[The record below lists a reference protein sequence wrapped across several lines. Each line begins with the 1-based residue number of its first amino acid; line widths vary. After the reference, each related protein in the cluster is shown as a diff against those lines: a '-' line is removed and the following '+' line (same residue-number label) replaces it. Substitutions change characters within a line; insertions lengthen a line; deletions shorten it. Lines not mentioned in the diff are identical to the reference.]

1 MPLSTH
7 KVDNGTS
14 SVLASSSGQVKQCMT
29 IGTSTVVLVVNL
41 ISTAK
46 KHCLASHFSSTG
58 KLKQGRVNF
67 ITEALSRITSKTF
80 DTSVSSLLENNSRNY
95 SLNTLICEN
104 GFLR

>member
-1 MPLSTH
+1 MYDDWH
-7 KVDNGTS
+7 QYCGF
-14 SVLASSSGQVKQCMT
+14 SGKFD
-29 IGTSTVVLVVNL
+29 
-41 ISTAK
+41 

-58 KLKQGRVNF
+58 KLKQGRVHF

-104 GFLR
+104 GLLR